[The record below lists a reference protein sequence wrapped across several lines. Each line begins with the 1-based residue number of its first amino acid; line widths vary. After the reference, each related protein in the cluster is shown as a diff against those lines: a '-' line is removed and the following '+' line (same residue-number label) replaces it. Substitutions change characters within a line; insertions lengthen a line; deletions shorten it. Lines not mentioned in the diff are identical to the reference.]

1 MKERLDVLLV
11 NKGFYPSREKAKT
24 AIMAGLVFVDGQIS
38 DKAGMSINIDCD
50 IKVKQD
56 LYPYVSR
63 GGLKLEKAIDLFS
76 IDLKDKVCMDVGAST
91 GGFTDC
97 MLMNGAAKVYA
108 VDVGYGQLAWKLRS
122 DSRVINIEKCNF
134 RYFDQS
140 QVDEEID
147 FMSRFIPAG
156 ATIFDIGANVGRV
169 SLGLA
174 KAHEDST
181 IYAFEPVEE
190 TFRGLEK
197 NLRLNG
203 EAEHVKACHMG
214 FYSECGDL
222 KFFVPA
228 ANEAASLRP
237 STDAY
242 YFKEG
247 DQGQGERRDRLDE
260 VVCPVDTLDDFVE
273 KHGVKRLDFIKCD
286 TEGAEKMVFSG
297 GAHVFLEMRPV
308 VYTEML
314 RKHAAR
320 FDYHPNEIIEMFK
333 GWGYACYTSDGK
345 RLLPFENMDESTIET
360 NFFFLH
366 GEKHRELLEEYGG

>member
-1 MKERLDVLLV
+1 MRLEKLYDLYEEGKMPKRLYWELARERLVPLLEVQRIVKKNPYCRSIEIREDGIVL
-11 NKGFYPSREKAKT
+11 KT
-24 AIMAGLVFVDGQIS
+24 QDIDIFFDMTQ
-38 DKAGMSINIDCD
+38 NICRAET
-50 IKVKQD
+50 I
-56 LYPYVSR
+56 LI
-63 GGLKLEKAIDLFS
+63 GTEG
-76 IDLKDKVCMDVGAST
+76 
-91 GGFTDC
+91 
-97 MLMNGAAKVYA
+97 
-108 VDVGYGQLAWKLRS
+108 
-122 DSRVINIEKCNF
+122 
-134 RYFDQS
+134 
-140 QVDEEID
+140 EEID

-174 KAHEDST
+174 KAHEDSM

-190 TFRGLEK
+190 TFHGLEK

-214 FYSECGDL
+214 FYSECGNL

-237 STDAY
+237 ITDTY

-247 DQGQGERRDRLDE
+247 DQGQGERKERLE
-260 VVCPVDTLDDFVE
+260 EIVCPVDTLDNFVE
-273 KHGVKRLDFIKCD
+273 TNGITRLDFIKCD

-297 GAHVFLEMRPV
+297 GTHVFLELRPV

-320 FDYHPNEIIEMFK
+320 FDYHPNEIIEMFE
-333 GWGYACYTSDGK
+333 GWGYSCYTSVNE
-345 RLLPFENMDESTIET
+345 RLIPFKKMDEATKET

-366 GEKHRELLEEYGG
+366 DEKHRELLEKYAD

>member
-1 MKERLDVLLV
+1 MRLEKLYDLYEEGKMPKRLYWELARERLVPLLEMQRIVKKNPYCRSIEIREDGIVL
-11 NKGFYPSREKAKT
+11 KT
-24 AIMAGLVFVDGQIS
+24 QDIDIFFDMTQ
-38 DKAGMSINIDCD
+38 NICRAET
-50 IKVKQD
+50 I
-56 LYPYVSR
+56 LI
-63 GGLKLEKAIDLFS
+63 GTEG
-76 IDLKDKVCMDVGAST
+76 
-91 GGFTDC
+91 
-97 MLMNGAAKVYA
+97 
-108 VDVGYGQLAWKLRS
+108 
-122 DSRVINIEKCNF
+122 
-134 RYFDQS
+134 
-140 QVDEEID
+140 EEID

-214 FYSECGDL
+214 FYSECGNL

-237 STDAY
+237 ITDTY

-247 DQGQGERRDRLDE
+247 DQGQGERKERME
-260 VVCPVDTLDDFVE
+260 EIVCPVDTLDNFVE
-273 KHGVKRLDFIKCD
+273 TKGITRLDFIKCD

-297 GAHVFLEMRPV
+297 GTHVFLELRPV

-320 FDYHPNEIIEMFK
+320 FDYHPNEIIEMFE
-333 GWGYACYTSDGK
+333 GWGYSCYTSVNE
-345 RLLPFENMDESTIET
+345 RLIPFKKMDEATKET

-366 GEKHRELLEEYGG
+366 DEKHRELLEKYAD

>member
-1 MKERLDVLLV
+1 MRLEKLYDLYEEGKMPKRLYWELARERLVPLLEVQRIVKKNPYCRSIEIREDGIVL
-11 NKGFYPSREKAKT
+11 KT
-24 AIMAGLVFVDGQIS
+24 QDIAIFFDMTQ
-38 DKAGMSINIDCD
+38 NICRAET
-50 IKVKQD
+50 I
-56 LYPYVSR
+56 LI
-63 GGLKLEKAIDLFS
+63 GTEG
-76 IDLKDKVCMDVGAST
+76 
-91 GGFTDC
+91 
-97 MLMNGAAKVYA
+97 
-108 VDVGYGQLAWKLRS
+108 
-122 DSRVINIEKCNF
+122 
-134 RYFDQS
+134 
-140 QVDEEID
+140 EEID

-174 KAHEDST
+174 KAHEDSM

-190 TFRGLEK
+190 TFHGLEK

-214 FYSECGDL
+214 FYSECGNL

-237 STDAY
+237 ITDTY

-247 DQGQGERRDRLDE
+247 DQGQGERKERME
-260 VVCPVDTLDDFVE
+260 EIVCPVDTLDNFVE
-273 KHGVKRLDFIKCD
+273 TNGITRLDFIKCD

-297 GAHVFLEMRPV
+297 GTHVFLELRPV

-320 FDYHPNEIIEMFK
+320 FDYHPNEIIEMFE
-333 GWGYACYTSDGK
+333 GWGYSCYTSVNE
-345 RLLPFENMDESTIET
+345 RLIPFKKMDEATKET

-366 GEKHRELLEEYGG
+366 DEKHRELLEKYAD

>member
-1 MKERLDVLLV
+1 M
-11 NKGFYPSREKAKT
+11 
-24 AIMAGLVFVDGQIS
+24 
-38 DKAGMSINIDCD
+38 
-50 IKVKQD
+50 
-56 LYPYVSR
+56 
-63 GGLKLEKAIDLFS
+63 KLEKLYDLYEAGKVS
-76 IDLKDKVCMDVGAST
+76 KRLYWELARERLVPLLEVQKIIKKNPYCKSVEIREDGIVLKTQDIELFFDMT
-91 GGFTDC
+91 
-97 MLMNGAAKVYA
+97 
-108 VDVGYGQLAWKLRS
+108 Q
-122 DSRVINIEKCNF
+122 NICRAETIF
-134 RYFDQS
+134 IGTEG
-140 QVDEEID
+140 EEID
-147 FMSRFIPAG
+147 FISRFIPAG

-203 EAEHVKACHMG
+203 EEKHVKAYHMG
-214 FYSECGDL
+214 FYSESGDL

-237 STDAY
+237 ITDMY

-247 DQGQGERRDRLDE
+247 DQGQGECQDRLE
-260 VVCPVDTLDDFVE
+260 EIVCPVDTLDDFVE
-273 KHGVKRLDFIKCD
+273 KHDVKRLDFIKCD

-297 GAHVFLEMRPV
+297 GIHVFRDLRPV

-320 FDYHPNEIIEMFK
+320 FDYHPNEILEMFK
-333 GWGYACYTSDGK
+333 GWGYGCYTSENEK
-345 RLLPFENMDESTIET
+345 LIPFEKMDESTTET

-366 GEKHRELLEEYGG
+366 GEKHRALLEKHGD

>member
-1 MKERLDVLLV
+1 MRLEKLYDLYEEGKMPKRLYWELARERLVPLLEMQRIVKKNPYCRSIEIREDGIVL
-11 NKGFYPSREKAKT
+11 KT
-24 AIMAGLVFVDGQIS
+24 QDIDIFFDMTQ
-38 DKAGMSINIDCD
+38 NICRAET
-50 IKVKQD
+50 I
-56 LYPYVSR
+56 LI
-63 GGLKLEKAIDLFS
+63 GTEG
-76 IDLKDKVCMDVGAST
+76 
-91 GGFTDC
+91 
-97 MLMNGAAKVYA
+97 
-108 VDVGYGQLAWKLRS
+108 
-122 DSRVINIEKCNF
+122 
-134 RYFDQS
+134 
-140 QVDEEID
+140 EEID

-174 KAHEDST
+174 KAHEDSM

-214 FYSECGDL
+214 FYSECGNL

-237 STDAY
+237 ITDTY

-247 DQGQGERRDRLDE
+247 DQGQGERKERME
-260 VVCPVDTLDDFVE
+260 EIVCPVDTLDNFVE
-273 KHGVKRLDFIKCD
+273 TKGITRLDFIKCD

-297 GAHVFLEMRPV
+297 GTHVFLELRPV

-320 FDYHPNEIIEMFK
+320 FDYHPNEIIEMFE
-333 GWGYACYTSDGK
+333 GWGYSCYTSVNE
-345 RLLPFENMDESTIET
+345 RLIPFKKMDEATKET

-366 GEKHRELLEEYGG
+366 DEKHRELLEKYAD

>member
-1 MKERLDVLLV
+1 MRLEKLYDLYEEGKMPKRLYWELARERLVPLLEMQRIVKKNPYCRSIEIREDGIVL
-11 NKGFYPSREKAKT
+11 KT
-24 AIMAGLVFVDGQIS
+24 QDIDIFFDMTQ
-38 DKAGMSINIDCD
+38 NICRAET
-50 IKVKQD
+50 I
-56 LYPYVSR
+56 LI
-63 GGLKLEKAIDLFS
+63 GTEG
-76 IDLKDKVCMDVGAST
+76 
-91 GGFTDC
+91 
-97 MLMNGAAKVYA
+97 
-108 VDVGYGQLAWKLRS
+108 
-122 DSRVINIEKCNF
+122 
-134 RYFDQS
+134 
-140 QVDEEID
+140 EEID

-174 KAHEDST
+174 KAHEDSM

-190 TFRGLEK
+190 TFHGLEK

-214 FYSECGDL
+214 FYSECGNL

-237 STDAY
+237 ITDTY

-247 DQGQGERRDRLDE
+247 DQGQGERKERLE
-260 VVCPVDTLDDFVE
+260 EIVCPVDTLDNFVE
-273 KHGVKRLDFIKCD
+273 TNSITRLDFIKCD

-297 GAHVFLEMRPV
+297 GTHVFLELRPV

-320 FDYHPNEIIEMFK
+320 FDYHPNEIIEMFE
-333 GWGYACYTSDGK
+333 GWGYSCYTSVTE
-345 RLLPFENMDESTIET
+345 RLIPFKKMDEATKET

-366 GEKHRELLEEYGG
+366 DEKHRELLEKYAD

>member
-1 MKERLDVLLV
+1 M
-11 NKGFYPSREKAKT
+11 
-24 AIMAGLVFVDGQIS
+24 
-38 DKAGMSINIDCD
+38 
-50 IKVKQD
+50 
-56 LYPYVSR
+56 
-63 GGLKLEKAIDLFS
+63 KLEKLYDLYEEGKMPKRLYWELARERLVPLLEVQQLVKKNPYCRSVEIREDGIVLRTQDIAIF
-76 IDLKDKVCMDVGAST
+76 
-91 GGFTDC
+91 
-97 MLMNGAAKVYA
+97 
-108 VDVGYGQLAWKLRS
+108 
-122 DSRVINIEKCNF
+122 
-134 RYFDQS
+134 FDMEQKICRAETILIGTEG
-140 QVDEEID
+140 EEIS
-147 FMSRFIPAG
+147 FMSRFIPSG

-174 KAHEDST
+174 KAHEDAR
-181 IYAFEPVEE
+181 IYAFEPVAE
-190 TFRGLEK
+190 TFHGLER

-203 EAEHVKACHMG
+203 REAQIEAYHMG

-237 STDAY
+237 VTDAY
-242 YFKEG
+242 YFKKG
-247 DQGQGERRDRLDE
+247 DQGQGDCGKRMDE

-297 GAHVFLEMRPV
+297 GAHVFIEMRPV

-345 RLLPFENMDESTIET
+345 RLLPFEKMDESTTET

-366 GEKHRELLEEYGG
+366 GEKHRELLEKYGG

>member
-1 MKERLDVLLV
+1 MRLEKLYDLYEEGKMPKRLYWELARERLVPLLGGQRGVKKNPYCRSIEIREDGIVL
-11 NKGFYPSREKAKT
+11 KT
-24 AIMAGLVFVDGQIS
+24 QDIDIFFDMTQ
-38 DKAGMSINIDCD
+38 NICRAET
-50 IKVKQD
+50 I
-56 LYPYVSR
+56 LI
-63 GGLKLEKAIDLFS
+63 GTEG
-76 IDLKDKVCMDVGAST
+76 
-91 GGFTDC
+91 
-97 MLMNGAAKVYA
+97 
-108 VDVGYGQLAWKLRS
+108 
-122 DSRVINIEKCNF
+122 
-134 RYFDQS
+134 
-140 QVDEEID
+140 EEID

-174 KAHEDST
+174 KAHEDSM

-190 TFRGLEK
+190 TFHGLEK

-214 FYSECGDL
+214 FYSECGNL

-237 STDAY
+237 ITDTY

-247 DQGQGERRDRLDE
+247 DQGQGERKERLE
-260 VVCPVDTLDDFVE
+260 EIVCPVDTLDNFVE
-273 KHGVKRLDFIKCD
+273 TNGITRLDFIKCD

-297 GAHVFLEMRPV
+297 GTHVFLELRPV

-320 FDYHPNEIIEMFK
+320 FDYHPNEIIEMFE
-333 GWGYACYTSDGK
+333 GWGYSCYTSVNE
-345 RLLPFENMDESTIET
+345 RLIPFKKMDEATKET

-366 GEKHRELLEEYGG
+366 DEKHRELLEKYAD

>member
-1 MKERLDVLLV
+1 MRLEKLYDLYEEGKMPKRLYWELARERLVPLLEVQRIVKKNPYCRSIEIREDGIVL
-11 NKGFYPSREKAKT
+11 KT
-24 AIMAGLVFVDGQIS
+24 QDIDIFFDMTQ
-38 DKAGMSINIDCD
+38 NICRAET
-50 IKVKQD
+50 I
-56 LYPYVSR
+56 LI
-63 GGLKLEKAIDLFS
+63 GTEG
-76 IDLKDKVCMDVGAST
+76 
-91 GGFTDC
+91 
-97 MLMNGAAKVYA
+97 
-108 VDVGYGQLAWKLRS
+108 
-122 DSRVINIEKCNF
+122 
-134 RYFDQS
+134 
-140 QVDEEID
+140 EEID

-174 KAHEDST
+174 KAHEDSM

-190 TFRGLEK
+190 TFHGLEK

-214 FYSECGDL
+214 FYSECGNL

-237 STDAY
+237 ITDTY

-247 DQGQGERRDRLDE
+247 DQGQGERKERLE
-260 VVCPVDTLDDFVE
+260 EIVCPVDTLDNFVE
-273 KHGVKRLDFIKCD
+273 TNGITRLDFIKCD

-297 GAHVFLEMRPV
+297 GTHVFLELRPV

-320 FDYHPNEIIEMFK
+320 FDYHPNEIIEMFE
-333 GWGYACYTSDGK
+333 GWGYSCYTSVK
-345 RLLPFENMDESTIET
+345 ERLIPFKKMDEATKET

-366 GEKHRELLEEYGG
+366 DEKHRELLEKYAD

>member
-1 MKERLDVLLV
+1 MRLEKLYDLYEEGKMPKRLYWELARERLVPLLEMQRIVKKNPYCRSIEIREDGIVL
-11 NKGFYPSREKAKT
+11 KT
-24 AIMAGLVFVDGQIS
+24 QDIDIFFDMTQ
-38 DKAGMSINIDCD
+38 NICRAET
-50 IKVKQD
+50 I
-56 LYPYVSR
+56 LI
-63 GGLKLEKAIDLFS
+63 GTEG
-76 IDLKDKVCMDVGAST
+76 
-91 GGFTDC
+91 
-97 MLMNGAAKVYA
+97 
-108 VDVGYGQLAWKLRS
+108 
-122 DSRVINIEKCNF
+122 
-134 RYFDQS
+134 
-140 QVDEEID
+140 EEID

-174 KAHEDST
+174 KAHEDSM

-190 TFRGLEK
+190 TFHGLEK

-214 FYSECGDL
+214 FYSECGNL

-237 STDAY
+237 ITDTY

-247 DQGQGERRDRLDE
+247 DQGQGERKERLE
-260 VVCPVDTLDDFVE
+260 EIVCPVDTLDNFVE
-273 KHGVKRLDFIKCD
+273 TNGITRLDFIKCD

-297 GAHVFLEMRPV
+297 GTHVFLELRPV

-320 FDYHPNEIIEMFK
+320 FDYHPNEIIEMFE
-333 GWGYACYTSDGK
+333 GWGYSCYTSVNE
-345 RLLPFENMDESTIET
+345 RLIPFKKMDEATKET

-366 GEKHRELLEEYGG
+366 DEKHRELLEKYAD

>member
-1 MKERLDVLLV
+1 MRLEKLYDLYEEGKMPKRLYWELARERLVPLLEVQRIVKKNPYCRSIEIREDGIVL
-11 NKGFYPSREKAKT
+11 KT
-24 AIMAGLVFVDGQIS
+24 QDIDIFFDMTQ
-38 DKAGMSINIDCD
+38 NICRAET
-50 IKVKQD
+50 I
-56 LYPYVSR
+56 LI
-63 GGLKLEKAIDLFS
+63 GTEG
-76 IDLKDKVCMDVGAST
+76 
-91 GGFTDC
+91 
-97 MLMNGAAKVYA
+97 
-108 VDVGYGQLAWKLRS
+108 
-122 DSRVINIEKCNF
+122 
-134 RYFDQS
+134 
-140 QVDEEID
+140 EEID

-174 KAHEDST
+174 KAHEDSM

-190 TFRGLEK
+190 TFHGLEK

-214 FYSECGDL
+214 FYSECGNL

-237 STDAY
+237 ITDTY

-247 DQGQGERRDRLDE
+247 DQGQGERKERME
-260 VVCPVDTLDDFVE
+260 EIVCPVDTLDNFVE
-273 KHGVKRLDFIKCD
+273 TNGITRLDFIKCD

-297 GAHVFLEMRPV
+297 GTHVFLELRPV

-320 FDYHPNEIIEMFK
+320 FDYHPNEIIEMFE
-333 GWGYACYTSDGK
+333 GWGYSCYTSVNE
-345 RLLPFENMDESTIET
+345 RLIPFKKMDEATKET

-366 GEKHRELLEEYGG
+366 DEKHRELLEKYAD

>member
-1 MKERLDVLLV
+1 MRLEKLYDLYEEGKMPKRLYWELARERLVPLLEVQRVVKKNPYCRSIEIREDGIVL
-11 NKGFYPSREKAKT
+11 KT
-24 AIMAGLVFVDGQIS
+24 QDIDIFFDMTQ
-38 DKAGMSINIDCD
+38 NICRAET
-50 IKVKQD
+50 I
-56 LYPYVSR
+56 LI
-63 GGLKLEKAIDLFS
+63 GTEG
-76 IDLKDKVCMDVGAST
+76 
-91 GGFTDC
+91 
-97 MLMNGAAKVYA
+97 
-108 VDVGYGQLAWKLRS
+108 
-122 DSRVINIEKCNF
+122 
-134 RYFDQS
+134 
-140 QVDEEID
+140 EEID

-174 KAHEDST
+174 KAHEDSM

-190 TFRGLEK
+190 TFHGLEK

-214 FYSECGDL
+214 FYSECGNL

-237 STDAY
+237 ITDTY

-247 DQGQGERRDRLDE
+247 DQGQGERKERLE
-260 VVCPVDTLDDFVE
+260 EIVCPVDTLDNFVE
-273 KHGVKRLDFIKCD
+273 TNGITRLDFIKCD

-297 GAHVFLEMRPV
+297 GTHVFLELRPV

-320 FDYHPNEIIEMFK
+320 FDYHPNEIIEMFE
-333 GWGYACYTSDGK
+333 GWGYSCYTSVNE
-345 RLLPFENMDESTIET
+345 RLIPFKKMDEATKET

-366 GEKHRELLEEYGG
+366 DEKHRELLEKYAD